1 MRRPGLQRSDQLQQK
16 ATSGLN
22 SGMNRRQGWDAG
34 QGVGLMH
41 DAPTVAEV
49 VGRLKEEYA
58 SARERLLVRRAA

>member
-1 MRRPGLQRSDQLQQK
+1 
-16 ATSGLN
+16 
-22 SGMNRRQGWDAG
+22 MNRRQGWDAG